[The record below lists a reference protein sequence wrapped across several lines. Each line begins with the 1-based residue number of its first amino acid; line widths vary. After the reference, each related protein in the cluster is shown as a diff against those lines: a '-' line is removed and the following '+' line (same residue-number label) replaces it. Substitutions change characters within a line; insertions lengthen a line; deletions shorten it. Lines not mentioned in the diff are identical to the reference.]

1 MANSL
6 AVLADVTVGT
16 STAARYG
23 DATERS
29 RDENMEL
36 VYQLHSKPLH
46 RFLLRLTFG
55 DRRDAEDL
63 LQETLLKAWVYFED
77 HQFGAETLRP
87 WLFTVARRLAI
98 DAARARRS
106 RPNEVILE
114 NASMLPAV
122 NEADR
127 LLVSLEVRRRLAS
140 LSAEHRR
147 VLVEV
152 FYLGRSM
159 REAGESIG
167 IPEGT
172 VKSRIYYA
180 IRALR
185 AGCDGRMEA
194 A

>member
-16 STAARYG
+16 STAARS
-23 DATERS
+23 DVTDRR
-29 RDENMEL
+29 RDENVEL
-36 VYQLHSKPLH
+36 VYQLHSKPLY
-46 RFLLRLTFG
+46 RYLLRLTFG
-55 DRRDAEDL
+55 DRREAEDL
-63 LQETLLKAWVYFED
+63 LQETLLKACVYFEN
-77 HQFGAETLRP
+77 HHFGAETLRP
-87 WLFTVARRLAI
+87 WLFTVAKRLAI
-98 DAARARRS
+98 DAARARRA
-106 RPNEVILE
+106 RPNEVIIE
-114 NASMLPAV
+114 NASMLPDGNDA
-122 NEADR
+122 EQ
-127 LLVSLEVRRRLAS
+127 LLVSLEVRRRIAL
-140 LSAEHRR
+140 LSADQRR

-159 REAGESIG
+159 REAAESIG

-185 AGCDGRMEA
+185 AACDGRMEA